1 MQERVTLALGT
12 GRVSLTAGDAPA
24 TVEVTLT
31 NRSQIV
37 DQFDVTLGGGQPD
50 WYDVTPNR
58 VSLFPGESTTVK
70 LNLHP
75 PRRENVLAG
84 RYEITV
90 QATSRDDSA
99 VSSIAGLEMTIVP
112 SGGFQL
118 QLPKARDEGRSGSF
132 RLRLANLSDA
142 ALVLGLA
149 ASDPETALTF
159 FFPAVQLQL
168 APYEQQDFVF
178 AIQPNRRPIKGDPRL
193 YRFTVE
199 ATPQYPDRVQSAR
212 DTQRIQGE
220 FVYKPRLQRWPW
232 ERLPG
237 LVNLVVPAVAG
248 VAALSAVL
256 VASGAIGGSKNTPP
270 ETPNI
275 DATFTAR
282 DLAAS
287 ATTGAANVAASATAA
302 AATAIATQSVTP
314 TPTETPTETP
324 TVSLTTTPTVTEE
337 STLTPTLE
345 AGTPPPKVK
354 PPVFATF
361 IILTPVAPGP

>member
-1 MQERVTLALGT
+1 MQERVSLTLGT
-12 GRVSLTAGDAPA
+12 GRVSLTAGDAPS
-24 TVEVTLT
+24 TVDVTLT

-37 DQFDVTLGGGQPD
+37 DQFDVTIGGGQPD
-50 WYDVTPNR
+50 WYEVTPNR

-90 QATSRDDSA
+90 QATSRDDSE
-99 VSSIAGLEMTIVP
+99 VTSIAGLEMTIVP

-118 QLPKARDEGRSGSF
+118 QLPKGRDEGRSGSF

-142 ALVLGLA
+142 PLVLALA

-168 APYEQQDFVF
+168 AAYEQRDFDF
-178 AIQPNRRPIKGDPRL
+178 AIQPNRRPIKGEPRL
-193 YRFTVE
+193 YRFNVE
-199 ATPQYPDRVQSAR
+199 ATPQYPDRVQAAR

-237 LVNLVVPAVAG
+237 LVNLLVPAVAG
-248 VAALSAVL
+248 IAALSAVL
-256 VASGAIGGSKNTPP
+256 VASGAIGGGNNTPPP

-287 ATTGAANVAASATAA
+287 ATTGAANVASSATAA

-324 TVSLTTTPTVTEE
+324 TVSLTVTPTPEDA
-337 STLTPTLE
+337 SLTPTLE
-345 AGTPPPKVK
+345 AATPPPKVK

-361 IILTPVAPGP
+361 IILTPGP